1 MDYRRI
7 SGKYRISAHGLTLWR
22 HCDAIS
28 PPITIKFCISVAP
41 TFLWWYAKF
50 EAISSTRYW
59 DIAINVKW
67 VKMPPAAHGLIFLVF
82 LRPNNYI
89 FDWIGLVL
97 RNCVICILRDRR
109 WVGVPASRA
118 RARVRRF
125 SPTDRCPRDSN
136 PGPLD
141 LKSSILSLTWGYG
154 GQINAF
160 YIRKASTWSTK
171 KVKSST
177 FCDAISFRY
186 ICMYLLP

>member
-1 MDYRRI
+1 MDCRRI
-7 SGKYRISAHGLTLWR
+7 PGKYRISAHGLILWR

-41 TFLWWYAKF
+41 TFLWWYAEF
-50 EAISSTRYW
+50 EAICSTRYW
-59 DIAINVKW
+59 DIAKNVKW

-82 LRPNNYI
+82 LRPINYI
-89 FDWIGLVL
+89 FDWMGLVL

-109 WVGVPASRA
+109 WVGLPASRP
-118 RARVRRF
+118 RARVRRLT
-125 SPTDRCPRDSN
+125 PTDRCPRDSN

-141 LKSSILSLTWGYG
+141 LKSSILPPDLRLWRSNQCIFHSESFHLID
-154 GQINAF
+154 Q
-160 YIRKASTWSTK
+160 